1 MYVLNKMGK
10 DSEYEVKD
18 VGAVDLTPWKYRHA
32 VSIVGIII
40 AVIIYLVFSPFGIA
54 K

>member
-1 MYVLNKMGK
+1 MGK
-10 DSEYEVKD
+10 EPAYEVKD
-18 VGAVDLTPWKYRHA
+18 VGAVDLTPWKYRHV

-40 AVIIYLVFSPFGIA
+40 AVIIYIVFSPIGIA